1 MNDLSQN
8 EQLKD
13 DDDDVDIDDV
23 GLLVVSFATPS
34 NDAEDFSFS
43 RLSLASFLFDA
54 VFSLAFVFLRLFL
67 LGLSLILF
75 VSWFSAFLSWT
86 SLLSSTS
93 LLLCFVST

>member
-75 VSWFSAFLSWT
+75 VS
-86 SLLSSTS
+86 LLSASFS
-93 LLLCFVST
+93 SALLCFVST